1 MKLSG
6 MQFLSQPA
14 LQLLALCQLAA
25 GSPCKPSSSDSSI
38 VPTTTTI
45 EPVESDSS
53 TIVSETAASV
63 STLSAEPTTTLEATT
78 DSTTGFGETTTIE
91 VLTSLEAT
99 TTALSEVLTT
109 SFTSTT
115 VESTTTTSIS
125 QAPINLIVN
134 GGFEDVTDRSSWKKV
149 TPDGDLNVVSNLVHS
164 GNKAG
169 YFNGEAPSSVEA
181 SMGIKQ
187 DISASTLEAGKL
199 YKLSAWY
206 MLPQSGCFG
215 LFLACGYGESTFA
228 LKTELTPYTITYH
241 QAERTCSWTQ
251 DELNRGPNIQVVGDC
266 FRVQFFLDDV
276 VLEEVV

>member
-1 MKLSG
+1 MKLSK
-6 MQFLSQPA
+6 PA

-25 GSPCKPSSSDSSI
+25 GSPCKPSSSGSSI
-38 VPTTTTI
+38 VP
-45 EPVESDSS
+45 
-53 TIVSETAASV
+53 
-63 STLSAEPTTTLEATT
+63 
-78 DSTTGFGETTTIE
+78 TTTIE
-91 VLTSLEAT
+91 VLTSTADPTTTLEAT

-109 SFTSTT
+109 SFASTT
-115 VESTTTTSIS
+115 VEPTKTAAEASTTTTSIS
-125 QAPINLIVN
+125 QAPINLIIN

-149 TPDGDLNVVSNLVHS
+149 TPDGDLLAVNNLVHS

-228 LKTELTPYTITYH
+228 LKTELTPYTMTYS

-251 DELNRGPNIQVVGDC
+251 DELNRGPNVQVVGDC